1 MKKFFLSLALM
12 LPIITFSQEKEKD
25 TYVIV
30 PMGIVCDK
38 AKKVLDAIK
47 EYDEKLV
54 FVGMEEGSV
63 NTISLW
69 KNDVTGSFTVIL
81 TPKNADYSCIV
92 SSGQT
97 SRSI

>member
-12 LPIITFSQEKEKD
+12 LPIITFSKEKD

-54 FVGMEEGSV
+54 FVGMEEGGV

-69 KNDVTGSFTVIL
+69 KNDATGSFTVIL

>member
-1 MKKFFLSLALM
+1 MKKFFLSLAVM
-12 LPIITFSQEKEKD
+12 LPIIAFSKEKD

-69 KNDVTGSFTVIL
+69 KNDATGSFTVIL